1 MSYFYT
7 DELSHHGILGQKW
20 GVRRFEN
27 SNGRL
32 TAAGKARY
40 DDGKVSEKEKHA
52 FSAKAAAYKT
62 LGGMHAINAK
72 FSPTKSGRQLAK
84 AAGKIANKKAEQY
97 QKEADERAANKKGLS
112 DGQKKALKIGAAVT
126 ATALASYGVYKV
138 SQINKKPKPFTT
150 EQLKSMGINVF
161 EPERIEVN
169 RIQLNRTPVNITSSK
184 PIKTVTPS
192 ASSVSKANESLQAT
206 LNMMKNISSSTPASS
221 GQNDLVYDLLKKN
234 SATLSSLGF

>member
-1 MSYFYT
+1 MVSNN
-7 DELSHHGILGQKW
+7 ELSHHGILGQKW

-27 SNGRL
+27 ANGHL

-52 FSAKAAAYKT
+52 FSAKAAAYKV
-62 LGGMHAINAK
+62 LGGMHSINAK

-84 AAGKIANKKAEQY
+84 AAGKVANKKAEQY
-97 QKEADERAANKKGLS
+97 QKEADDKAANKKGLS
-112 DGQKKALKIGAAVT
+112 DKQKKALKIGAAVT
-126 ATALASYGVYKV
+126 ATALASYGLYKV
-138 SQINKKPKPFTT
+138 SQINKKPKAFTT
-150 EQLKSMGINVF
+150 EQLKSMGLNVI
-161 EPERIEVN
+161 EPKRIEVN
-169 RIQLNRTPVNITSSK
+169 KVQLNRTPVNTTSSK

-206 LNMMKNISSSTPASS
+206 LNMMKSMSSSNAASS